1 VIWQEDEKME
11 SFKRRST
18 RALSVLV
25 SAVVCMSTMG
35 LGNYSTKAASVTADL
50 VTNGTFESGTADG
63 WSDMW
68 SCTLTPTT
76 DQAHGGSYSLLVT
89 NRAGNW
95 AGPQLDVLG
104 KMEVGHVYDVS
115 VWIRAQSGS
124 DTASLTMKRK
134 DSEGSGENYD
144 SIVYQQPIS
153 DSKWTNITG
162 TYKLTDANA
171 LDELAFYVEA
181 TKQET
186 NFYVDDISI
195 IDQNASPKSIQ
206 TDIPSLKDV
215 IKDYSIGT
223 CLQTDQIGT
232 VDGDLIAK
240 HFNSITPGN
249 EFKPDT
255 LYDAAHNF
263 DFTRADQLVD
273 FAIANGMKMRGHTFC
288 WANQTPDWFFQDPTD
303 STKPA
308 TKDQLRALLKKHITT
323 VMQHFKTKYGSN
335 NPIYCWDV
343 VNEPITEDGRLKTS
357 SDKNDSA
364 NYNMWGAILGEEY
377 IEDAFRYARE
387 ADPSMKLFIND
398 YNIENNTAKTQGMYD
413 LVKRLLEKG
422 VPVDGIGIQMHIT
435 ATSPSIENMKASIEK
450 LGSLGLP
457 IQITELDMG
466 IDSNTAANRLLQARR
481 YKELFDLFELE
492 NKKGILQAV
501 TIWGSADI
509 SSWRQTSFPLLF
521 DNNYQ
526 AKPSFWAIADP
537 SKLTQLDTQ
546 VAKAYKG
553 TPKLGGTLDSAWS
566 IIKGLSTSTYA
577 KGVDGAS
584 ASVKAMWDDE
594 NLYLLANV
602 ADSTSGKNDSVD
614 FLVDTNGTVKTY
626 HAARTDSLSGT
637 DFTHYVSS
645 TGTGYT
651 VQAAIPIA
659 SLKPQKGNG
668 IGFDVRVNDDRGSGS
683 VQSISVWNDYLLG
696 SGVSNFGMLNLAGE
710 PMTADCI
717 YGTPNVDGKVD
728 DAWANAK
735 EITTGTWVTG
745 SSGATANVKTM
756 WDEKNLYILATVNDL
771 VLSDKSANEWEQDS
785 VEIFVDQNNHKTSS
799 YETDDGQYR
808 VNFKNLQSF
817 GSSTPQAGFQSA
829 ATLVSGGYL
838 VEMAI
843 PWTELNPTAGSLIGF
858 DAQVN
863 DGDESGTRTGVVTWC
878 DPSGSS
884 YMDTSGFGNLI
895 LVKEEESP
903 SSGSGSSS
911 SSSSG
916 SSSGSDSSSG
926 SSSNSSSAASSGSS
940 GSQSSPKTGDTSD
953 MFPFLLCLIISGSA
967 CAALVIV
974 RKAKKKAC

>member
-1 VIWQEDEKME
+1 MAP
-11 SFKRRST
+11 FKRRGT
-18 RALSVLV
+18 RALSVFV

-35 LGNYSTKAASVTADL
+35 LGTCNTKAAAVTADL
-50 VTNGTFESGTADG
+50 VTNGTFEDGTTNG

-68 SCTLTPTT
+68 GNCTLTASTE
-76 DQAHGGSYSLLVT
+76 QAHEGSYSMLVT
-89 NRAGNW
+89 DRKGTW

-104 KMEVGHVYDVS
+104 KMEVGHTYEIS

-124 DTASLTMKRK
+124 DTASLTIKRK
-134 DSEGSGENYD
+134 DSGGSEQYD
-144 SIVYQQPIS
+144 SIIYQQPIS
-153 DSKWTNITG
+153 ASKWTNITG
-162 TYKLTDANA
+162 TYTLTDTNS
-171 LDELAFYVEA
+171 LDELAFYIEA

-215 IKDYSIGT
+215 IKSYPIGT

-232 VDGDLIAK
+232 VDGDLIVK

-249 EFKPDT
+249 EFKPDYY
-255 LYDAAHNF
+255 YDPNDASHKM
-263 DFTRADQLVD
+263 DFTKQDQLVD
-273 FAIANGMKMRGHTFC
+273 FAIAHNMIMRGHTFC

-303 STKPA
+303 STKTA
-308 TKDQLRALLKKHITT
+308 TKEQLRALMKKHITT
-323 VMQHFKTKYGSN
+323 VLEHFKTKYGKN

-343 VNEPITEDGRLKTS
+343 VNEPITEDGRLKAS
-357 SDKNDSA
+357 ADKNDTA

-377 IEDAFRYARE
+377 IEDAFRYAHE

-398 YNIENNTAKTQGMYD
+398 YNLENNNAKTQGMYD
-413 LVKRLLEKG
+413 LVKRMLAKG
-422 VPVDGIGIQMHIT
+422 VPIDGIGIQMHIT
-435 ATSPSIENMKASIEK
+435 ATSPSIENIKAAIEK

-492 NKKGILQAV
+492 SKKGILKAV

-509 SSWRQTSFPLLF
+509 SSWRQTTYPLLF

-526 AKPSFWAIADP
+526 AKPAYWAIVDP

-546 VAKAYKG
+546 VCKAYKG
-553 TPKLGGTLDSAWS
+553 SPKLGSTVDSTWS

-584 ASVKAMWDDE
+584 ASVKAMWDDQ
-594 NLYLLANV
+594 NLYLFADV
-602 ADSTSGKNDSVD
+602 ADSTVAQNDSVE
-614 FLVDTNGTVKTY
+614 FLVDNNGTVKTY
-626 HAARTDSLSGT
+626 RVARKDAQSGKDLT
-637 DFTHYVSS
+637 LYVSS
-645 TGTGYT
+645 TSKGYT

-659 SLKPQKGNG
+659 SLKPQKGNS
-668 IGFDVRVNDDRGSGS
+668 IGFDVRVNDDRGSGTVES
-683 VQSISVWNDYLLG
+683 VSVWNDYLLG
-696 SGVSNFGMLNLAGE
+696 SDATNLGSLSLAGE
-710 PMTADCI
+710 PMTADCV
-717 YGTPNVDGKVD
+717 YGTPSIDGTVD
-728 DAWANAK
+728 DIWANAK

-745 SSGATANVKTM
+745 TSGATAKVKTM
-756 WDEKNLYILATVNDL
+756 WDEKNLYILAIVTDP

-817 GSSTPQAGFQSA
+817 GSSTPQAGFKSA
-829 ATLVSGGYL
+829 ATVISGGYL

-843 PWTELNPTAGSLIGF
+843 PWTELVPKAGTLIGF

-884 YMDTSGFGNLI
+884 YMDTSGFGNLV
-895 LVKEEESP
+895 LVKAEEPS
-903 SSGSGSSS
+903 SSGSESSS

-916 SSSGSDSSSG
+916 ASSSANSG
-926 SSSNSSSAASSGSS
+926 SSSASASSAAASSGSS
-940 GSQSSPKTGDTSD
+940 QNSPKTGDTSD
-953 MFPFLLCLIISGSA
+953 MFPFLLCLLISGSA
-967 CAALVIV
+967 CAVLVIV
-974 RKAKKKAC
+974 RKAQKKAN